1 VGDSP
6 QVSTSSRASFG
17 ETDRDALHRNYLA
30 AALEHTAR
38 RANRMLDELASSL
51 GHTRR
56 QNAAAAFAIDWR
68 ALTAM

>member
-1 VGDSP
+1 
-6 QVSTSSRASFG
+6 
-17 ETDRDALHRNYLA
+17 LHRNYLA

-38 RANRMLDELASSL
+38 RANRMLDELASSR